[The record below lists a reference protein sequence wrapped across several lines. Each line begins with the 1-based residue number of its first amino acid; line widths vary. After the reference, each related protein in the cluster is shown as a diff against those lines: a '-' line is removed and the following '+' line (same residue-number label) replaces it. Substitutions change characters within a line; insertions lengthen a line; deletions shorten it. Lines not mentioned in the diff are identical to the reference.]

1 MAGEDQAAANRNS
14 AEFRA
19 YLDELWRRLRV
30 FSMALQLGLPVNQ
43 LRFLELGLVTRHEL
57 SESRLRDYA
66 RTVGDPALYEQFR
79 ERLEP

>member
-30 FSMALQLGLPVNQ
+30 FSIALQLGLPVNR

-57 SESRLRDYA
+57 SESRLRDCA
-66 RTVGDPALYEQFR
+66 RTVGDPALYDQFR